1 MTSHVLNYFRL
12 DVVIILDIAQADE
25 HIFIRYCVFR
35 LVYVVKS
42 RIAVNMNFFVI
53 FTALELRKFA
63 DLHNIVKQSILRL

>member
-25 HIFIRYCVFR
+25 HISIRYCVST

-42 RIAVNMNFFVI
+42 RIAVNTNFFVF

-63 DLHNIVKQSILRL
+63 DLHDNVKQGI